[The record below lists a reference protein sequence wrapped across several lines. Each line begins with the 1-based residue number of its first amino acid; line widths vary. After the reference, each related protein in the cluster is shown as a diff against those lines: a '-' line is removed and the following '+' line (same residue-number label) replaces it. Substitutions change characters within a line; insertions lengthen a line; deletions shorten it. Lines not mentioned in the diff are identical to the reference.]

1 LRLGSAS
8 SNSLTSN
15 GEITSANNH
24 AELRPLLAAAMPTTI
39 DNITHEKRT
48 VRITLMSP
56 LGRPNA
62 YQRSSADERS
72 PLLSRFAPHERLVT
86 LGQIFVRRCQ
96 CSQIAPAGRITD
108 EQWHRYG
115 PEFCTGLAL
124 KYCEAA

>member
-1 LRLGSAS
+1 
-8 SNSLTSN
+8 
-15 GEITSANNH
+15 
-24 AELRPLLAAAMPTTI
+24 
-39 DNITHEKRT
+39 
-48 VRITLMSP
+48 MSP

-96 CSQIAPAGRITD
+96 WWQIAPAGRITD
-108 EQWHRYG
+108 EQWHRYS